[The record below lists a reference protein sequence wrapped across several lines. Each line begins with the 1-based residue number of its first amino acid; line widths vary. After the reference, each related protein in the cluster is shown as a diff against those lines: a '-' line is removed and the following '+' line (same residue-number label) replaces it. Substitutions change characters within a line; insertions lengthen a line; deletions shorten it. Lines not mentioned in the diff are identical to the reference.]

1 MHAIGR
7 SGRRLPSLALA
18 AVVVVVV
25 ASLAG
30 CSHKR
35 GPAVVPDPA
44 EKIRL
49 EIENHHYLDVTVYAV
64 HDGQLTRLG
73 VAGGSAHTEIML
85 PARLLGAGREL
96 RLYGD
101 PIGSSDRAVSDVIV
115 VQPGQYIEW
124 LLEPGLERS
133 TLSAY

>member
-73 VAGGSAHTEIML
+73 VAGGSAHTEIM
-85 PARLLGAGREL
+85 

>member
-1 MHAIGR
+1 M
-7 SGRRLPSLALA
+7 RRPILRIALA
-18 AVVVVVV
+18 TIGVA

-30 CSHKR
+30 CSPKR
-35 GPAVVPDPA
+35 GAPAAPA
-44 EKIRL
+44 PIEKKIRL
-49 EIENHHYLDVTVYAV
+49 EIDNHHYLDVTVYAV

-73 VAGGSAHTEIML
+73 AAGGSAHTELVL

-115 VQPGQYIEW
+115 VQPGQYLEW
-124 LLEPGLERS
+124 ELEPGLERS

>member
-1 MHAIGR
+1 M
-7 SGRRLPSLALA
+7 RRPILRIALA
-18 AVVVVVV
+18 TIGVV

-30 CSHKR
+30 CSPKH
-35 GPAVVPDPA
+35 GAPAAPA
-44 EKIRL
+44 PMEKIRL
-49 EIENHHYLDVTVYAV
+49 EIDNHHYLDVTVYAV

-73 VAGGSAHTEIML
+73 VAGGSAHTELVL

-115 VQPGQYIEW
+115 VQPGQYLDW
-124 LLEPGLERS
+124 QLEPGLERS

>member
-1 MHAIGR
+1 
-7 SGRRLPSLALA
+7 
-18 AVVVVVV
+18 
-25 ASLAG
+25 LAG
-30 CSHKR
+30 CSPKR
-35 GPAVVPDPA
+35 GAPAAPA
-44 EKIRL
+44 PIEKKIRL
-49 EIENHHYLDVTVYAV
+49 EIDNHHYLDVTVYAV

-73 VAGGSAHTEIML
+73 VAGGSAHTELVL

-115 VQPGQYIEW
+115 VQPGQYLEW
-124 LLEPGLERS
+124 QLEPGLERS

>member
-1 MHAIGR
+1 V
-7 SGRRLPSLALA
+7 RRPILRIALA
-18 AVVVVVV
+18 TIGVA

-30 CSHKR
+30 CSPKR
-35 GPAVVPDPA
+35 GAPAAPA
-44 EKIRL
+44 PIEKKIRL
-49 EIENHHYLDVTVYAV
+49 EIDNHHYLDVTVYAV

-73 VAGGSAHTEIML
+73 VAGGSAHTELVL

-115 VQPGQYIEW
+115 VQPGQYLEW
-124 LLEPGLERS
+124 QLEPGLERS

>member
-1 MHAIGR
+1 V
-7 SGRRLPSLALA
+7 RRPILRIALA
-18 AVVVVVV
+18 TIVVA

-30 CSHKR
+30 CSPKR
-35 GPAVVPDPA
+35 GAPAAPA
-44 EKIRL
+44 PIEKIRL
-49 EIENHHYLDVTVYAV
+49 EIENRHYLDVIVYAV

-73 VAGGSAHTEIML
+73 VAGGSAHTELVL

-115 VQPGQYIEW
+115 VQPGQYLEW
-124 LLEPGLERS
+124 QLEPGLERS

>member
-1 MHAIGR
+1 V
-7 SGRRLPSLALA
+7 RRPILRIALA
-18 AVVVVVV
+18 TIGVA

-30 CSHKR
+30 CSPKR
-35 GPAVVPDPA
+35 GAPAAPA
-44 EKIRL
+44 PIEKKIRL
-49 EIENHHYLDVTVYAV
+49 EIDNHHYLDVTVYAV

-73 VAGGSAHTEIML
+73 VAGGSAHTELVL

-115 VQPGQYIEW
+115 VQPGQYLEW
-124 LLEPGLERS
+124 ELEPGLERS

>member
-1 MHAIGR
+1 V
-7 SGRRLPSLALA
+7 RRPILRIALA
-18 AVVVVVV
+18 TIVVV
-25 ASLAG
+25 ASLAS
-30 CSHKR
+30 CSAKR
-35 GPAVVPDPA
+35 GAPAAPA
-44 EKIRL
+44 PIEKIRL
-49 EIENHHYLDVTVYAV
+49 EIDNHHYLDVTVYAV

-73 VAGGSAHTEIML
+73 VAAGSAHTELVL

-115 VQPGQYIEW
+115 VQPGQYLEW
-124 LLEPGLERS
+124 ELEPGLERS